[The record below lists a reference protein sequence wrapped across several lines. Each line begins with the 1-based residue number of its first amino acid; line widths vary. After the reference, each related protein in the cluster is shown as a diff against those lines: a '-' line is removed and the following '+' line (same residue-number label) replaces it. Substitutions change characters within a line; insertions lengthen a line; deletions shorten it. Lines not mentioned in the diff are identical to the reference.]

1 MHTSHFADNHGA
13 RDQRI
18 VINTYTTV
26 LRRPGVPHELFATY
40 WRDVHGP
47 LCARLDGLGWYVQ
60 HHLSRE
66 QDAHLWPI
74 IEGVKPLE
82 GYVLDGGVEI
92 GFLSAEDQQRFQKA
106 SAILFSD
113 EQNMFKETLAYDVP
127 DGSSTLMD
135 RLPEP
140 SPNETSTLDR
150 LHLHFHLNRDNL
162 AAAREAIDTLARDLA
177 GLDEV
182 LKLRLHLAQPYDNE
196 QPAPPAQDVAH
207 YASEPRLNIVFME
220 ITFESAWTRRTC
232 YASERFKAIT
242 HGISAHV
249 SHITPFAV
257 SGVYTYVRDGV
268 MTTAGIRGSRQA
280 QLIRQLGAINQTQ
293 PEVETLFGAAPAD
306 ETPDE

>member
-1 MHTSHFADNHGA
+1 MHTSPLTTNHAA

-26 LRRPGVPHELFATY
+26 LRRTGVPHELFATY

-66 QDAHLWPI
+66 KDAHLWPI
-74 IEGVKPLE
+74 IEGIEPLQ

-92 GFLSAEDQQRFQKA
+92 GFLSAEHQQRFQQA
-106 SAILFSD
+106 SSILFSD
-113 EQNMFKETLAYDVP
+113 EQNMFEQTLAYDVP
-127 DGSSTLMD
+127 DGSTTLMD
-135 RLPEP
+135 RLPDP

-150 LHLHFHLNRDNL
+150 LHLHFHLNGSNL
-162 AAAREAIDTLARDLA
+162 TAAREAITTLAGELA
-177 GLDEV
+177 GLDAV
-182 LKLRLHLAQPYDNE
+182 LKLRLHLAEPYDNE
-196 QPAPPAQDVAH
+196 QPAPPAPDVAH
-207 YASEPRLNIVFME
+207 YASEQRLNIVVIE
-220 ITFESAWTRRTC
+220 LAFESAWTRRTC

-242 HGISAHV
+242 QGLGAHV
-249 SHITPFAV
+249 KHITPFGV

-280 QLIRQLGAINQTQ
+280 ELIRRLGAINQTR
-293 PEVETLFGAAPAD
+293 PEVETLFGAAY
-306 ETPDE
+306 PDAQRPE

>member
-1 MHTSHFADNHGA
+1 MHTSHFADNRGA

-113 EQNMFKETLAYDVP
+113 EQNMFDETLAYDVP

-196 QPAPPAQDVAH
+196 QPAPPAPDVAH
-207 YASEPRLNIVFME
+207 
-220 ITFESAWTRRTC
+220 

-280 QLIRQLGAINQTQ
+280 ELIRQLGAINQTQ
-293 PEVETLFGAAPAD
+293 PEVETLFGAAPTD
-306 ETPDE
+306 GTPAE